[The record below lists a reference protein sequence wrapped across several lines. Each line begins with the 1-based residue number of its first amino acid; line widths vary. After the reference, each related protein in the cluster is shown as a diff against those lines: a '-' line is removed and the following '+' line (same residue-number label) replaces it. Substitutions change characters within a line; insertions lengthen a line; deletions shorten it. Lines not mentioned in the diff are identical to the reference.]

1 MRGSATTIPWLAT
14 IIGLAVSMPAATE
27 PLSFANAAD
36 RLSLTPTQRAA
47 ESQVSQ
53 AQAQSE
59 AAKGLGRPT
68 IDLAAQ
74 AVRTKDPIEV
84 DFAPLNAM
92 LQELLPGA
100 IPLPNPVLQQ
110 DFFTAAEATLRWPL
124 FAGGRI
130 TAAREAAHLGATA
143 AQWGTTVANDALFA
157 ELLMRYYAV
166 TVAQQAVDVQQELVD
181 GLRLHDRN
189 ARSLYENDQIS
200 RTERMVAEVAL
211 AQGEQSLLSRKHA
224 LSLAQ
229 SALANLLSLTTPL
242 DPITELTVPRL
253 EESLGALQAAAE
265 TSNPGLKQL
274 GSLRAQ
280 AEQGV
285 DAAKGNYLPTV
296 ELVGVYRLA
305 SHQLPELLPRWVAG
319 INVSVPVFDGG
330 VRRSRVG
337 EARAKLSE
345 AGALHD
351 KASQEVRLLVEQR
364 YLAYQDAI
372 ARIEVSDRTITLT
385 GDTLRSERLA
395 FTEGVGR
402 SADVIDAE
410 NAAAG
415 AKLERLAARY
425 EAAVAYGTLMLAAG
439 HREQAEN
446 YFRNAPS
453 RPSP

>member
-1 MRGSATTIPWLAT
+1 
-14 IIGLAVSMPAATE
+14 
-27 PLSFANAAD
+27 
-36 RLSLTPTQRAA
+36 
-47 ESQVSQ
+47 
-53 AQAQSE
+53 
-59 AAKGLGRPT
+59 
-68 IDLAAQ
+68 
-74 AVRTKDPIEV
+74 
-84 DFAPLNAM
+84 
-92 LQELLPGA
+92 
-100 IPLPNPVLQQ
+100 
-110 DFFTAAEATLRWPL
+110 
-124 FAGGRI
+124 
-130 TAAREAAHLGATA
+130 
-143 AQWGTTVANDALFA
+143 
-157 ELLMRYYAV
+157 MRYYAV
-166 TVAQQAVDVQQELVD
+166 TVAQQAVDVQQELAN